1 MRHTRTLSFGIAAI
15 TTAAAAALAGSALT
29 ANASTTV
36 HYVALGDSYASGV
49 GTGTDSGSCGQ
60 SSQAYP
66 ALWAAANNPASF
78 SFEACSGATTLDV
91 IANQLATLNSST
103 TLVSITVGGDDAGFS
118 SIMEDCVLDSTSTCE
133 SDISAAEASVNA
145 NLPGRLNTLFNDIHA
160 DAPNAK
166 VILVGYPDFY
176 DLSVPVC
183 VGLSSGD
190 HQAIDAGIN
199 DLDGLL
205 QTAAANNNATFAD
218 VRSTWSGHEL
228 CDDAGWLNSIELF
241 DIHESYH
248 PTATGQADG
257 YLPPFSAAASS
268 VGQ

>member
-1 MRHTRTLSFGIAAI
+1 MRHTRMLSFGIAAI
-15 TTAAAAALAGSALT
+15 TTAAAATIAGSALP
-29 ANASTTV
+29 ANASTAV

-91 IANQLATLNSST
+91 IADQLSTLSSST
-103 TLVSITVGGDDAGFS
+103 TLVSVTIGGDDAGFS

-133 SDISAAEASVNA
+133 SDISTAEAWVNA
-145 NLPGRLNTLFNDIHA
+145 NLPGRLNTLFSDIHA

-166 VILVGYPDFY
+166 VVLVDYPDFY

-190 HQAIDAGIN
+190 HQAIDTGIN
-199 DLDGLL
+199 DLDGVL
-205 QTAAANNNATFAD
+205 QTAAASNNVTFSD

-257 YLPPFSAAASS
+257 FLPPFSAAASS

>member
-1 MRHTRTLSFGIAAI
+1 MRHTRMLSFGIAAI
-15 TTAAAAALAGSALT
+15 TTAVAAMAGVALP

-49 GTGTDSGSCGQ
+49 GTGTESGSCGQ

-91 IANQLATLNSST
+91 IANQLSALNSST
-103 TLVSITVGGDDAGFS
+103 TLVSLTIGGNDAGFS
-118 SIMEDCVLDSTSTCE
+118 SIMENCVLESTSTCE
-133 SDISAAEASVNA
+133 SDISTAEAWVNA
-145 NLPGRLNTLFNDIHA
+145 NLPGRLSTLFSDIHA

-166 VILVGYPDFY
+166 VVLLGYPDFY

-183 VGLSSGD
+183 IGLSSGD
-190 HQAIDAGIN
+190 HKAIDAGIN
-199 DLDGLL
+199 DLDGVL
-205 QTAAANNNATFAD
+205 QTAAASSNVTFTD

-228 CDDAGWLNSIELF
+228 CDGAGWLHSVTYPIS
-241 DIHESYH
+241 ESYH

-257 YLPPFSAAASS
+257 FLPPLSAAASS
-268 VGQ
+268 LGQ